1 VKEGFEKVEVLSRRG
16 SLREAAANL
25 FVLLHRLD
33 NAGFDTIYAEA
44 LEEVGLGRAI
54 MKRLK
59 KAEGVR

>member
-33 NAGFDTIYAEA
+33 NAGFDTYMQ
-44 LEEVGLGRAI
+44 RHW
-54 MKRLK
+54 K
-59 KAEGVR
+59 KWDWDEQ